1 MKADLCNKKTT
12 NYKLVALSSFLI
24 VSIAII
30 PVLVMHKGNLYLVG
44 DYISQQIPFI
54 KECRRVI
61 LSGTPFWSANTFL
74 GANFIGTYSF
84 YTYTTPFFWPLLFVP
99 EKYIGMG
106 IGVMFVFKHVVAAL
120 TAHLYLSKHT
130 KNVNFAII
138 GSLMYAFSSFTMDS
152 SFYYHFIDVIAF
164 FPLVLYF
171 ADEVLENRNKTLLA
185 LTALLCAVVNYYF
198 FIATS
203 IIFLIYLF
211 FRIKFSEKYKWVDGF
226 RSVFFYGIG
235 AVASAVI
242 LLPSALCVLE
252 TTKATMSYTNKLAT
266 VFATIPQAI
275 KLIEGIILPSEGIL
289 GSSSGFI
296 YSQFGSNAAFIP
308 FFGALFLFVALRKK
322 EKQWDYKMMKFLF
335 ILTFVPLGN
344 GLFSLFSNMVY
355 TRWWYGFVLISIV
368 ISIHVLEDA
377 EDSPLK
383 AKEEYRKSA
392 KLITILSSIVLFAPV
407 VIKLIS
413 VYLISDIIL
422 KYFPKAFL
430 GTLKSSQL
438 IAPFTTT
445 DLRYAISLAFL
456 IVISYLSLYLAIKHK
471 WIYSKKVVP
480 VVAVICLLTYCT
492 YLTGE
497 CITYGKLYPQNYIE
511 EAEPAVQEGTTYTS
525 RVQNSKALANY
536 SMISNEPG
544 IDTFHSIKS
553 KSTSEF
559 CRIVGYEIGTMP
571 TTRKFFNTSAIHA
584 VLSVSEVVNKDSTRQ
599 DSPYYIPMGFVYEYY
614 VEDVNYEFSKDI
626 EENNRRI
633 QLMTQAC
640 FLDSETAKALGH
652 VVKPLGDNTI
662 DWVDA
667 CELRRQSAC
676 TDFVLTSKGFSA
688 TSQGDK
694 ERLVFFSIPNDNGW
708 TAYVNGEETEIYTV
722 NGGLIGIVVPE
733 GTSNITFNFMP
744 PGLIAGAII
753 SSVMLVGIIA
763 YGIFEFLKRKKGN

>member
-1 MKADLCNKKTT
+1 MKTELCCKKRT
-12 NYKLVALSSFLI
+12 NYKLVSFLSFLI
-24 VSIAII
+24 VTVSII
-30 PVLVMHKGNLYLVG
+30 PVLVMNKGNLYLVG
-44 DYISQQIPFI
+44 DFMSQQVPFI

-74 GANFIGTYSF
+74 GANLIGTYSF
-84 YTYTTPFFWPLLFVP
+84 YTYTTPFFWPLLLVP
-99 EKYIGMG
+99 EQYIGMG
-106 IGVMFVFKHVVAAL
+106 IAVMFVLKHIVAAL
-120 TAHLYLSKHT
+120 TAHLYLSRHT
-130 KNVNFAII
+130 KNINFAII

-152 SFYYHFIDVIAF
+152 SYYYHFIDVIAF

-203 IIFLIYLF
+203 IIFVMYLF
-211 FRIKFSEKYKWVDGF
+211 FRIKFSEKYKWMDGF
-226 RSVFFYGIG
+226 RCILFYGIG
-235 AVASAVI
+235 SVASAVI
-242 LLPSALCVLE
+242 LLPSALCILE

-275 KLIEGIILPSEGIL
+275 KLIEGIMLPSEGVL

-308 FFGALFLFVALRKK
+308 FFGALFLFVVLRKK
-322 EKQWDYKMMKFLF
+322 ENYWDYKMMKFLF

-368 ISIHVLEDA
+368 ISIHILEDA
-377 EDSPLK
+377 EENPLK

-413 VYLISDIIL
+413 VYWLNDIIL

-438 IAPFTTT
+438 IEPFTKT
-445 DLRYAISLAFL
+445 DLRYAISLTFL
-456 IVISYLSLYLAIKHK
+456 IAISYLPLYLAIKHK
-471 WIYSKKVVP
+471 WIYSKKVIP
-480 VVAVICLLTYCT
+480 VVAAICLFSYCT
-492 YLTGE
+492 YLTVE
-497 CITYGKLYPQNYIE
+497 CITYVEKFPQNCIE
-511 EAEPAVQEGTTYTS
+511 ETEPAVHEGTDYTS
-525 RVQNSKALANY
+525 RVQNKKSLANY

-544 IDTFHSIKS
+544 IDTFHTIKS

-559 CRIVGYEIGTMP
+559 CRIVGYESGTMP
-571 TTRKFFNTSAIHA
+571 TTRKFYNTPAIHA
-584 VLSVSEVVNKDSTRQ
+584 VLSVSEVVNKDSSRQ
-599 DSPYYIPMGFVYEYY
+599 PSPYYVPMGFVYEYY
-614 VEDVNYEFSKDI
+614 VEDVDYKFTKNTK
-626 EENNRRI
+626 ENNRRI

-640 FLDSETAKALGH
+640 FLDSETAKALGD
-652 VVKPLGDNTI
+652 VVKPLGDNTMK
-662 DWVDA
+662 WEDA

-676 TDFVLTSKGFSA
+676 TDFVLTSKGFTA

-694 ERLVFFSIPNDNGW
+694 ERLVFFSIPNDKGW
-708 TAYVNGEETEIYTV
+708 TAYINGEKTEIYTV
-722 NGGLIGIVVPE
+722 NGGLMGIIVPE
-733 GTSNITFNFMP
+733 GTSNITFDFMP
-744 PGLIAGAII
+744 PGLIAGAVI
-753 SSVMLVGIIA
+753 SSVMTVGLLA
-763 YGIFEFLKRKKGN
+763 YGIFEFIKKKKEN